1 VQERITKAN
10 PLDEQNFVNLAH
22 TLQQLGRTDAARA
35 VLETLAQR
43 AAISEDSLGRVAA
56 AYLDLG
62 DSARAH
68 RLYEQA
74 ASNDP
79 FARNWA
85 VLLEYA
91 RLQKSLGDFDGSKKT
106 LRAAFT
112 VPANSGYGEI
122 VDWLVASG
130 RLDRFEE
137 ELAGFD
143 LAPPRMDALR
153 RALFAYFEKAGRPAD
168 ALALAETHPR
178 MLQPSFAIRVRKMAA
193 AAHDFP
199 RGVKLL
205 DRLAAQTES
214 AEEYSLELARLRGDW
229 AQEEIAAGQ
238 ADSALAQLR
247 IAQEHHPELYEIASR
262 LSALQQQR
270 GDRKGA
276 VETLEAYLAVGK
288 VPVEIEQARAQLARL
303 RAGG

>member
-1 VQERITKAN
+1 
-10 PLDEQNFVNLAH
+10 
-22 TLQQLGRTDAARA
+22 
-35 VLETLAQR
+35 
-43 AAISEDSLGRVAA
+43 
-56 AYLDLG
+56 
-62 DSARAH
+62 
-68 RLYEQA
+68 
-74 ASNDP
+74 
-79 FARNWA
+79 
-85 VLLEYA
+85 
-91 RLQKSLGDFDGSKKT
+91 
-106 LRAAFT
+106 
-112 VPANSGYGEI
+112 
-122 VDWLVASG
+122 
-130 RLDRFEE
+130 
-137 ELAGFD
+137 
-143 LAPPRMDALR
+143 
-153 RALFAYFEKAGRPAD
+153 
-168 ALALAETHPR
+168 